1 MQPKNLQKLRRIT
14 QSFFFVLFC
23 VAPLFNLF
31 RFDLDEGHF
40 YLLTFHWS
48 IGIGDDLPT
57 GQLAKNLLFYGL
69 LPIVGLLAF
78 GFYLFYK
85 YGRLYCG
92 WLCPHFS
99 VVEMVN
105 QNLSKAIGKL
115 SIWDKRE
122 LPNVQADG
130 RPRHQNVLWW
140 LVVVPLA
147 VSMAFLW
154 AVVLIGYVINP
165 LEFFSDLWQ
174 QTLSFPKKAFLITA
188 TAVLSF
194 EFLFARHLFCRFGCA
209 FGIFQSLAWMGNRK
223 GLVISFDKERSN
235 QCKTC
240 DSYCDHACPMR
251 LKPRGMKRHMFSCT
265 QCTQCLMACDIAQ
278 QGNPVLSWKPGN
290 ALDENT
296 VAIPIS
302 FYSAGQSVNQ
312 DKKNNKNGGL

>member
-1 MQPKNLQKLRRIT
+1 MQPQNLQKFRRIT

-23 VAPLFNLF
+23 VAPIFNLF

-48 IGIGDDLPT
+48 IGIGEDLPA
-57 GQLAKNLLFYGL
+57 GVLAKNLLLYGL
-69 LPIVGLLAF
+69 LPIVALLVT

-115 SIWDKRE
+115 SIWDKQE
-122 LPNVQADG
+122 LPKVQVDG
-130 RPRHQNVLWW
+130 SLRDKNKLWW
-140 LVVVPLA
+140 LVVLPLA

-165 LEFFSDLWQ
+165 HEFLQELWQ
-174 QTLSFPKKAFLITA
+174 QSLSFPKKAFLIVA
-188 TAVLSF
+188 TLVLSS

-223 GLVISFDKERSN
+223 GLVINFDKSKSA

-240 DSYCDHACPMR
+240 DNYCDHACPMR

-265 QCTQCLMACDIAQ
+265 QCTQCLTACDIAQ
-278 QGNPVLSWKPGN
+278 KGNPVLSWKPGCE
-290 ALDENT
+290 LDSNS

-302 FYSAGQSVNQ
+302 FYPA
-312 DKKNNKNGGL
+312 KKKHSDDRKRRQG